1 MTRLIL
7 VRHGQSE
14 ANLARSF
21 AGHTDAPLTD
31 LGRAQAE
38 AAGEYLRR
46 FRIDIAYASDLRRAY
61 DTAAIIAARHQLTP
75 IPDAA
80 LREVFAGEWEGRLF
94 SDLEAEYPHE
104 YATVWRTDIGHAHP
118 VGGEAV
124 TALGA
129 RVSGAITRILEKHAG
144 QTVLIGTHAT
154 PIRML
159 ECFFRSIPFE
169 AAAQVPW
176 VQNASA
182 TVVELDGGAPRILL
196 CGYNA
201 YLGNM
206 MTRMPA
212 NV

>member
-14 ANLARSF
+14 ANFNRTF

-31 LGRAQAE
+31 LGRAQAA

-46 FRIDIAYASDLRRAY
+46 FRIDVAYASDLRRAY
-61 DTAAIIAARHQLTP
+61 DTAAIIASRHALTP
-75 IPDAA
+75 IPDPA
-80 LREVFAGEWEGRLF
+80 LREIFAGEWEGKRF
-94 SDLEAEYPHE
+94 VDLETEYPHDFL
-104 YATVWRTDIGHAHP
+104 TVWRGDIGHARP
-118 VGGEAV
+118 VGGESV
-124 TALGA
+124 VELGA
-129 RVSGAITRILEKHAG
+129 RVSGAVARILAKHEG

-154 PIRML
+154 PVRVM
-159 ECFFRSIPFE
+159 ECVWRGIPFE
-169 AAAQVPW
+169 AAAQIPW

-182 TVVELDGGAPRILL
+182 TVVEYENGIPRILL

-201 YLGNM
+201 YLGSM
-206 MTRMPA
+206 STYMPA